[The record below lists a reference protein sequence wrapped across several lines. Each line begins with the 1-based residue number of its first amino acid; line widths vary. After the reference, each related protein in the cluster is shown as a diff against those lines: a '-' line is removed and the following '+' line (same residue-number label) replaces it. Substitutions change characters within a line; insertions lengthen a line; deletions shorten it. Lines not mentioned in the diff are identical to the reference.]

1 MMPTLTADLNKEPHR
16 CDAYHE
22 AGHAVIGVR
31 LGLQLKSVTCVDN
44 GRTPPNCSWDY
55 SEIDRLRKESDDQ
68 TNSEKI
74 DEFTRHH
81 AIMCLASGYAE
92 QLACNTSSD
101 EQQEALHCDYL
112 DAERIHYNCTGNY
125 LGKTLLEQL
134 RTRTRELVERDK
146 PAVARVAEQ
155 LLNGQTLT
163 HEQILSFIR
172 GSCEV

>member
-1 MMPTLTADLNKEPHR
+1 
-16 CDAYHE
+16 
-22 AGHAVIGVR
+22 
-31 LGLQLKSVTCVDN
+31 
-44 GRTPPNCSWDY
+44 
-55 SEIDRLRKESDDQ
+55 
-68 TNSEKI
+68 
-74 DEFTRHH
+74 
-81 AIMCLASGYAE
+81 MCLASGYAE

-163 HEQILSFIR
+163 HELLRFGVRHEYRAKPYLSDFLAKSEQIGLTSA
-172 GSCEV
+172 